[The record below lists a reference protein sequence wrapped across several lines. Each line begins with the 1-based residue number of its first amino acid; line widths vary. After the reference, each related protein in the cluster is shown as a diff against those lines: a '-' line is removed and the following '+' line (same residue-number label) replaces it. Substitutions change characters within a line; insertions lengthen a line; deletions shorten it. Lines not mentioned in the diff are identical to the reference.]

1 MDAAQVR
8 QLVEQRL
15 QEAQQSKV
23 YKDFGRVSGTAKE
36 RRALGFITVTVVEE
50 QERTLEE
57 LADLVKKD
65 KVLPKFDPQAEKAN
79 GNSAGAS
86 YFRYQVLRN
95 WIPKPAVKHR
105 AVFAVYVEALTQFN
119 AVTERDTDLAT
130 ALQAFLA
137 LFANTRYN
145 DGVPTGTMA
154 QRMGDLAT
162 IEGLG
167 ISTRYEY
174 RGGEAKQYAERTA
187 GMIAVMGKQL
197 ASRATS
203 QTFDYYGEALQYEA
217 VDVAT
222 SEAKQAKVRR
232 EVEEARVQIR
242 ASLKMAQEAKDI
254 DELKASN
261 VRMNMWLDEVVK
273 EGRKSKAN
281 LQEMRKVF
289 TDHFERRLEAMD
301 NGEKAGLER
310 SQPKDEDWTWTV
322 KYFGRP
328 KPVKTIDAGGIQV
341 NVYPNLADL
350 ERRNGIVVDRQVTPA
365 QLASNWGLKA
375 VQYGNSL
382 SDGESSRLTYWA
394 NASFMDLSDLLRIN
408 VLKLNQAMGLGLD
421 LATRG
426 RKGSVATYHP
436 TYKVINLN
444 RQGGD
449 GSLAHEWAHA
459 LDHWMGIRRNGEGFL
474 TESTPKENSAARES
488 ERAVAAIMQFIHG
501 TNYTDPVTVKAGD
514 RNYYQFPPIDLD
526 IKPEQFYRD
535 LVRKWSA
542 RYRVT
547 RIEQEKMAAQVAKAY
562 GVESITVDM
571 DSSGSDQYL
580 GSKKM
585 GKPYWIHRVE
595 LFARAFEGYLM
606 DLMDRQNMASD
617 YLQASRKF
625 ANKFGVYPSERDLV
639 VLRGLFPELIA
650 ALRSEQDATFT
661 LEALPVAW
669 QGNFPSNEPPRESFI
684 EANTAPSAKAE
695 QSGEQLADEQ
705 EREAQ
710 GEAPTTEAKP
720 QVAEVVVQSFVP
732 LDDEPGWGADF
743 YDDVRD
749 EVERMGEM
757 TTSDAQGVISAWVLR
772 QRREGKQ
779 DYQDQS
785 SASTTARA
793 ILGIPTQEPAPAPEA
808 QPQVEQVVAD
818 PPAADP
824 EPEPVAEWRT
834 GARGPYLGPVS
845 ITTNDAGSGYLES
858 KERLKGYGTEQLL
871 QNEAQLVKASFGAVF
886 GGAAKKELKLVREEL
901 QARQKPVPEPAQA
914 PAPPSPPAPKAGQL
928 GKLVQNMV
936 QSLNIAIQGRLE
948 LHPDEAGA
956 EPWTFSMGTMQTG
969 ATYFDKAKKNVE
981 AIHVMNYGPHALYL
995 HHDYYR
1001 GYNDD
1006 QPGTELDTY
1015 TVTTYGVTYGI
1026 ESKAG
1031 QRNKTKTSTL
1041 EVLQEILQDITTRWP
1056 REQFNGI
1063 IKKAHE
1069 KLNGPEAV
1077 DVWTVRGFDEKQ
1089 LKGKRG
1095 QCKVYLARGDEQLTL
1110 QFNRLRGTITCE
1122 VRQWTGKGDVEL
1134 KLPAEHPVEHFTT
1147 ERPKYAQEFVND
1159 MATGLIGINEQGV
1172 PMLTEAFTKKWGPLP
1187 QVEDYD
1193 LDDYRNRGKYTP
1205 AQLGF
1210 APNSQRWL
1218 KREADVTVETDAVV
1232 MVFNGADIT
1241 KKIKSRE
1248 ALRSEVNSRMVNSVI
1263 GSARKEPLYN
1273 LKPVGL
1279 HRYNHFMERQPEVV
1293 LVSLVQNGVVLLNT
1307 MHVDLFGELYGYGL
1321 EFKTSNVGPPAGAVM
1336 VYKNGKELGLI
1347 MPVQGNGDITRHAL
1361 AKAKGVPVKQLED
1374 EELRQQDAI
1383 PVPEP
1388 LPPPPAPEPVP
1399 PPAAP
1404 PAAPPVPP
1412 APMDDDPGW
1421 GADFYEDVRDAVE
1434 RLGEMTTSDAQGVIS
1449 AWVIKQRREGKQ
1461 DYKDQGSAETTAREI
1476 LGMNKDEPKPVQ
1488 PYMLGDRYGDTFDY
1502 DGMLAMFE
1510 RAKAGTLDRYELEQ
1524 LHDSLEDV
1532 NYHEQASLVW
1542 NMLDELDNPKLTAS
1556 EQLELDLQQ
1565 RLGDM
1570 FYGTKNLLGD
1580 AAVPLV
1586 GQRMWMGLDLVDV
1599 KPNHIV
1605 MARPGS
1611 TSGIGVLR
1619 GRERDMY
1626 ELFPRIAKAAGY
1638 GDNYKPSDKEPR
1650 MMFVAA
1656 RWDEGFVMDTW
1667 ELELRTSWPTL
1678 SEAVAAVYGAGG
1690 TLDIFAQELEEVAA
1704 LPAEEI
1710 KARKRPEGKP
1720 PSPQQWRKVKA
1731 KLKGMARQADGEDMD
1746 SLRETALRIQ
1756 ALRGYYGQV
1765 DEASRNKRTR
1775 PLTKKTLVSWAKAPG
1790 RMDLEGID
1798 TPR

>member
-36 RRALGFITVTVVEE
+36 RRALGLITVTVVEE

-119 AVTERDTDLAT
+119 AVTERDTNLAT
-130 ALQAFLA
+130 ALQAFHA

-154 QRMGDLAT
+154 QRMGDLAN
-162 IEGLG
+162 IEGL

-197 ASRATS
+197 ASRATN
-203 QTFDYYGEALQYEA
+203 QTFDYYAEALQYEA

-222 SEAKQAKVRR
+222 SQAKQAKVIK
-232 EVEEARVQIR
+232 EAEEAREQIR

-254 DELKASN
+254 DALKASN
-261 VRMNMWLDEVVK
+261 VRMNLYLDEVVK
-273 EGRKSKAN
+273 EGRKDN
-281 LQEMRKVF
+281 VNVDVLRKYF
-289 TDHFERRLEAMD
+289 TNHFERRLEAMD
-301 NGEKAGLER
+301 NGEQAGLER
-310 SQPKDEDWTWTV
+310 SKPKDEDWTWTV
-322 KYFGRP
+322 KYFGRA

-341 NVYPNLADL
+341 NVYPNLAEL

-459 LDHWMGIRRNGEGFL
+459 LDHWMGIRRNGEGFF
-474 TESTPKENSAARES
+474 TESTPKEGSATKES

-547 RIEQEKMAAQVAKAY
+547 RMEQEKMAAQVARAY
-562 GVESITVDM
+562 SVESITVDM

-585 GKPYWIHRVE
+585 GKPYWIQRVE

-669 QGNFPSNEPPRESFI
+669 QGEAPSNEPPRESFI
-684 EANTAPSAKAE
+684 EANTAPSAKAD

-710 GEAPTTEAKP
+710 GDEPAQSAQPEVDKVVQGQPRVAESAADLLTWWKAHDNGVQTSQGWAEVYGVGVPSNKQNPVVIGKTGKIYRKYKQSVEILNENDAV
-720 QVAEVVVQSFVP
+720 QVADRIEADQLALYSASVGEKRTITLLHYAKLTSWNNRPAAVYSSDEVMKYITDADARMVSGWAGEQEAEDRKSIAMIQAIPADGKDVADDVQYWLTKRQLASRGGRFGQRLELTDSGRALLAKYGAEQP
-732 LDDEPGWGADF
+732 KDAPDEP
-743 YDDVRD
+743 
-749 EVERMGEM
+749 
-757 TTSDAQGVISAWVLR
+757 
-772 QRREGKQ
+772 
-779 DYQDQS
+779 
-785 SASTTARA
+785 
-793 ILGIPTQEPAPAPEA
+793 PAPEA
-808 QPQVEQVVAD
+808 QPQAQEVAD
-818 PPAADP
+818 PADTATRP
-824 EPEPVAEWRT
+824 
-834 GARGPYLGPVS
+834 GARAPYTGLASLTISDEKNGFPDS
-845 ITTNDAGSGYLES
+845 
-858 KERLKGYGTEQLL
+858 RLKIQGYGSEQL
-871 QNEAQLVKASFGAVF
+871 E
-886 GGAAKKELKLVREEL
+886 KELKQSYKDSLGPYGMNARKYKELLLDELKARKVLEPDTTGKNQDVGRIALVREAFYSEE
-901 QARQKPVPEPAQA
+901 AREKLRMLYQGESVKPARTPKLSKFGQQVQLVVHILNAAIEKRLENKPEDGIESTYRWTMGTLAKEPAYFHKLKRMVDA
-914 PAPPSPPAPKAGQL
+914 EHVLNFGPYKAHLHRDYPDRDIDVPDYDTQPF
-928 GKLVQNMV
+928 NRYTI
-936 QSLNIAIQGRLE
+936 STFGR
-948 LHPDEAGA
+948 
-956 EPWTFSMGTMQTG
+956 
-969 ATYFDKAKKNVE
+969 
-981 AIHVMNYGPHALYL
+981 
-995 HHDYYR
+995 
-1001 GYNDD
+1001 
-1006 QPGTELDTY
+1006 
-1015 TVTTYGVTYGI
+1015 TYGI
-1026 ESKAG
+1026 EHLSG
-1031 QRNKTKTSTL
+1031 IHNTKTRSSTIEAMGWKSGDIQTRMPAKQLVEAIEKARPDYEANSADKAAEVDANVAVKQDQRQVKGNKVKPVVDLKDVKASL
-1041 EVLQEILQDITTRWP
+1041 ERMAEKQANPLPFAKLLQREAVLQAKLADGSITKDEVDELKLHIYQLYQEGAYQAEPRERYVEGSGADKPEFITEQPAQTEAQRYGAELSKVNDALNKLYWPADEPEYDEEPELTDEQLQDAEHENLLTYLFTGDKTGAIQM
-1056 REQFNGI
+1056 REGD
-1063 IKKAHE
+1063 HLPVVGE
-1069 KLNGPEAV
+1069 LVVLGMDAV
-1077 DVWTVRGFDEKQ
+1077 DVR
-1089 LKGKRG
+1089 
-1095 QCKVYLARGDEQLTL
+1095 
-1110 QFNRLRGTITCE
+1110 
-1122 VRQWTGKGDVEL
+1122 
-1134 KLPAEHPVEHFTT
+1134 AE
-1147 ERPKYAQEFVND
+1147 R
-1159 MATGLIGINEQGV
+1159 I
-1172 PMLTEAFTKKWGPLP
+1172 
-1187 QVEDYD
+1187 
-1193 LDDYRNRGKYTP
+1193 
-1205 AQLGF
+1205 
-1210 APNSQRWL
+1210 
-1218 KREADVTVETDAVV
+1218 
-1232 MVFNGADIT
+1232 
-1241 KKIKSRE
+1241 
-1248 ALRSEVNSRMVNSVI
+1248 
-1263 GSARKEPLYN
+1263 
-1273 LKPVGL
+1273 
-1279 HRYNHFMERQPEVV
+1279 V
-1293 LVSLVQNGVVLLNT
+1293 L
-1307 MHVDLFGELYGYGL
+1307 
-1321 EFKTSNVGPPAGAVM
+1321 
-1336 VYKNGKELGLI
+1336 
-1347 MPVQGNGDITRHAL
+1347 
-1361 AKAKGVPVKQLED
+1361 
-1374 EELRQQDAI
+1374 
-1383 PVPEP
+1383 
-1388 LPPPPAPEPVP
+1388 
-1399 PPAAP
+1399 
-1404 PAAPPVPP
+1404 
-1412 APMDDDPGW
+1412 
-1421 GADFYEDVRDAVE
+1421 
-1434 RLGEMTTSDAQGVIS
+1434 
-1449 AWVIKQRREGKQ
+1449 
-1461 DYKDQGSAETTAREI
+1461 
-1476 LGMNKDEPKPVQ
+1476 
-1488 PYMLGDRYGDTFDY
+1488 
-1502 DGMLAMFE
+1502 
-1510 RAKAGTLDRYELEQ
+1510 
-1524 LHDSLEDV
+1524 
-1532 NYHEQASLVW
+1532 
-1542 NMLDELDNPKLTAS
+1542 
-1556 EQLELDLQQ
+1556 
-1565 RLGDM
+1565 
-1570 FYGTKNLLGD
+1570 
-1580 AAVPLV
+1580 
-1586 GQRMWMGLDLVDV
+1586 
-1599 KPNHIV
+1599 
-1605 MARPGS
+1605 ARPGAS
-1611 TSGIGVLR
+1611 VGVAVFNEQV
-1619 GRERDMY
+1619 GKY
-1626 ELFPRIAKAAGY
+1626 EYRHLFKT
-1638 GDNYKPSDKEPR
+1638 
-1650 MMFVAA
+1650 A
-1656 RWDEGFVMDTW
+1656 RWDEGVFVNSW
-1667 ELELRTSWPTL
+1667 EVEERTQWPSLR
-1678 SEAVAAVYGAGG
+1678 EAVAAVYATGG

-1731 KLKGMARQADGEDMD
+1731 KLKGMARQADGEDME
-1746 SLRETALRIQ
+1746 SLRETAQRIQ

-1775 PLTKKTLVSWAKAPG
+1775 PLTKKTLISWAKAPG

>member
-1 MDAAQVR
+1 MDSEQVR
-8 QLVEQRL
+8 QLVENRL
-15 QEAQQSKV
+15 RDAQQNKV
-23 YKDFGRVSGTAKE
+23 YKDYGRISGTAKE
-36 RRALGFITVTVVEE
+36 RKALGFITVTITEE
-50 QERTLEE
+50 QERSLDE

-65 KVLPKFDPQAEKAN
+65 KILPKFDAQQERAN
-79 GNSAGAS
+79 GNTAGAA
-86 YFRYQVLRN
+86 YFRYQILRN
-95 WIPKPAVKHR
+95 WIPKPTVKAR
-105 AVFAVYVEALTQFN
+105 EVFTLYVQALTQWN
-119 AVTERDTDLAT
+119 EVTGKNTTLQT
-130 ALQAFLA
+130 ARQAFLA
-137 LFANTRYN
+137 LFQCNSWERDKNGTIANQVAAIESIQGKDWSRYN
-145 DGVPTGTMA
+145 NVDSGYKYKEDM
-154 QRMGDLAT
+154 
-162 IEGLG
+162 
-167 ISTRYEY
+167 
-174 RGGEAKQYAERTA
+174 KA
-187 GMIAVMGKQL
+187 GMLAIVGKQIVKAL
-197 ASRATS
+197 AYDGGDWYR
-203 QTFDYYGEALQYEA
+203 
-217 VDVAT
+217 
-222 SEAKQAKVRR
+222 
-232 EVEEARVQIR
+232 
-242 ASLKMAQEAKDI
+242 EAKDF
-254 DELKASN
+254 EALS
-261 VRMNMWLDEVVK
+261 RE
-273 EGRKSKAN
+273 EGDALLEKYIPR
-281 LQEMRKVF
+281 LQENVDVWSQGIEAIANAS
-289 TDHFERRLEAMD
+289 TLEELAKATKSDLMAKKYGKIEWREEVLKRVRANTWTLENGRQQLVDFWKRQAGSNLVSLQDAM
-301 NGEKAGLER
+301 KKYSPR
-310 SQPKDEDWTWTV
+310 DEDWSWTA
-322 KYFGRP
+322 KYFGRTVERKAP
-328 KPVKTIDAGGIQV
+328 AAGGITV
-341 NVYPNLADL
+341 NSYPNLQHL
-350 ERRNGIVVDRQVTPA
+350 ERRNGLAVASKLSTT
-365 QLASNWGLKA
+365 QLAENWGLKA

-382 SDGESSRLTYWA
+382 SDGESARLTYWG
-394 NASFMDLSDLLRIN
+394 NASFMDLAEL
-408 VLKLNQAMGLGLD
+408 VQLNIQQLNKSMGLGLD

-426 RKGSVATYHP
+426 RKGSVATYWP
-436 TYKVINLN
+436 SYTVINLN
-444 RQGGD
+444 RYGGD

-459 LDHWMGIRRNGEGFL
+459 MDHWLGRRRNSEGYL
-474 TESTPKENSAARES
+474 SESVASITEGARASEKAVRDIMRFTFGHGYQES
-488 ERAVAAIMQFIHG
+488 
-501 TNYTDPVTVKAGD
+501 VTVKASE
-514 RNYYQFPPIDLD
+514 RI
-526 IKPEQFYRD
+526 
-535 LVRKWSA
+535 
-542 RYRVT
+542 RYRLPAIDT
-547 RIEQEKMAAQVAKAY
+547 DKSPAEFHAYLMAQWSSHTAGNRRTQEDIAADVAKAY
-562 GVESITVDM
+562 GVESITVQV
-571 DSSGSDQYL
+571 DSQGSDQYR
-580 GSKKM
+580 GSKAM
-585 GKPYWIHRVE
+585 DKPYWIKPVE
-595 LFARAFEGYLM
+595 LFARSFEGYVMYRMREL
-606 DLMDRQNMASD
+606 DLQSD
-617 YLQASRKF
+617 YLQEPRNWAEKY
-625 ANKFGVYPSERDLV
+625 GVYPSDRDMEQLAPLFNAFFIALAAEEELQ
-639 VLRGLFPELIA
+639 LRMDELPIVRPA
-650 ALRSEQDATFT
+650 GQAFT
-661 LEALPVAW
+661 NL
-669 QGNFPSNEPPRESFI
+669 PRESHK
-684 EANTAPSAKAE
+684 EAVPAPK
-695 QSGEQLADEQ
+695 GKADETGEELVEEQ
-705 EREAQ
+705 ESEAQ
-710 GEAPTTEAKP
+710 GE
-720 QVAEVVVQSFVP
+720 
-732 LDDEPGWGADF
+732 
-743 YDDVRD
+743 
-749 EVERMGEM
+749 
-757 TTSDAQGVISAWVLR
+757 
-772 QRREGKQ
+772 
-779 DYQDQS
+779 
-785 SASTTARA
+785 
-793 ILGIPTQEPAPAPEA
+793 APAPEA
-808 QPQVEQVVAD
+808 QPQVEQVVAP

-886 GGAAKKELKLVREEL
+886 GGAAKEELKLVREEL

-995 HHDYYR
+995 HHDYHR

-1063 IKKAHE
+1063 IKKAQE

-1193 LDDYRNRGKYTP
+1193 QYSRDKWTP

-1210 APNSQRWL
+1210 APNSQVWL
-1218 KREADVTVETDAVV
+1218 RKEPDVTVESSGYV
-1232 MVFNGADIT
+1232 MVFNGADLA
-1241 KKIKSRE
+1241 KKLKNRDSF
-1248 ALRSEVNSRMVNSVI
+1248 RSEVNSRMVNSVI
-1263 GSARKEPLYN
+1263 ENAKKGTMYN

-1279 HRYNHFMERQPEVV
+1279 HRYNHFMEREPAVV
-1293 LVSLVQNGVVLLNT
+1293 LVSLVQNDAVLLNKKF
-1307 MHVDLFGELYGYGL
+1307 VDLFADLYGYGL
-1321 EFKTSNVGPPAGAVM
+1321 EFKTNNVGPPAGAVT

-1388 LPPPPAPEPVP
+1388 PPPPPAPEPVP

-1412 APMDDDPGW
+1412 APLDDDPGW

-1449 AWVIKQRREGKQ
+1449 AWVLKQRREGKQ
-1461 DYKDQGSAETTAREI
+1461 DYKDQGSAETTARAI

-1532 NYHEQASLVW
+1532 NYHEQASVVW

-1570 FYGTKNLLGD
+1570 FWYGTNNLLGD

-1599 KPNHIV
+1599 KPDHIV

-1690 TLDIFAQELEEVAA
+1690 TLDAFAQELEEVAA
-1704 LPAEEI
+1704 LPAAEI

-1731 KLKGMARQADGEDMD
+1731 KLKGMARQAKADDME
-1746 SLRETALRIQ
+1746 SVRETAQRIQ

-1775 PLTKKTLVSWAKAPG
+1775 PLTKKSLVSWAKAPG

-1798 TPR
+1798 TPK

>member
-36 RRALGFITVTVVEE
+36 RRALGLITVTVVEE

-119 AVTERDTDLAT
+119 AVTERDTNLAT
-130 ALQAFLA
+130 ALQAFHA

-154 QRMGDLAT
+154 QRMGDLSN

-167 ISTRYEY
+167 ISARYEY
-174 RGGEAKQYAERTA
+174 RGEEAKQYAARTA

-197 ASRATS
+197 ASRATN
-203 QTFDYYGEALQYEA
+203 QTFDYYAEALQYEA

-222 SEAKQAKVRR
+222 SQAKQAKVLK
-232 EVEEARVQIR
+232 EAEEARVQIR

-254 DELKASN
+254 DALKASN
-261 VRMNMWLDEVVK
+261 VRMNLWLDEVVK
-273 EGRKSKAN
+273 EGRKDN
-281 LQEMRKVF
+281 VNVDVLRKEF
-289 TDHFERRLEAMD
+289 TDHFERRLEAID
-301 NGEKAGLER
+301 NGEQAGLER
-310 SQPKDEDWTWTV
+310 SKPKDEDWTWTV
-322 KYFGRP
+322 KYFGRA

-341 NVYPNLADL
+341 NVYPNLAEL

-474 TESTPKENSAARES
+474 TESTPKEGSATRES

-547 RIEQEKMAAQVAKAY
+547 RMEQEKMAAQVARAY

-585 GKPYWIHRVE
+585 GKPYWIQRVE

-669 QGNFPSNEPPRESFI
+669 QGEAPSNEPRRESFI
-684 EANTAPSAKAE
+684 EANTAPSAKAD

-710 GEAPTTEAKP
+710 GDEPAQSAQPEVDKVVQGQPRVAESAADLLTWWKAHDNGVQTSQGWAEVYGVGVPSNKQNPVVIGKTGKIYRKYKQSVEILNENDAVQVADRIEADQLALYSASVGEKRTITLLHYAKLTSWNNRPAAVYSSDEVMKYITDADARMVSGWAAEQEAEDRKSIAMIQAIPADGKDVADDVQYWLTKRQLASRGGRFGQRLELTDSGRALLAKYGAEQPEAQP

-779 DYQDQS
+779 DYKDQS

-793 ILGIPTQEPAPAPEA
+793 ILGIPTQELAPEPEA
-808 QPQVEQVVAD
+808 QPQVQQVAD
-818 PPAADP
+818 PADTAP
-824 EPEPVAEWRT
+824 QPGDVGRMA
-834 GARGPYLGPVS
+834 
-845 ITTNDAGSGYLES
+845 
-858 KERLKGYGTEQLL
+858 
-871 QNEAQLVKASFGAVF
+871 
-886 GGAAKKELKLVREEL
+886 LVREAFYSEE
-901 QARQKPVPEPAQA
+901 AREKLRMLYQGESVKPART
-914 PAPPSPPAPKAGQL
+914 PKLSKFGQQVQ
-928 GKLVQNMV
+928 LVV
-936 QSLNIAIQGRLE
+936 HILNAAIEKRLE
-948 LHPDEAGA
+948 NKPEDGIESTYR
-956 EPWTFSMGTMQTG
+956 WSMGTL
-969 ATYFDKAKKNVE
+969 AKEPAYFHKLKRMVE
-981 AIHVMNYGPHALYL
+981 AEHVLNFGPYKAHL
-995 HHDYYR
+995 HRDYPDGRIDVPDY
-1001 GYNDD
+1001 DT
-1006 QPGTELDTY
+1006 QPFNWY
-1015 TVTTYGVTYGI
+1015 TISTFGRTYGI
-1026 ESKAG
+1026 EHLRG
-1031 QRNKTKTSTL
+1031 EHNTKTRSSTIEAMGWKSGDMQTRMPAKQLVEAIEKARPDYEANSADQAAEVDANVAVKQDQRQRKVKGNKVKPVVDLKDVKASL
-1041 EVLQEILQDITTRWP
+1041 ERMAEKQANPLPFAKLLQREAVLQAKLADGSITKDEADELKLHIYQLYQEGAYQAEPRERYVEGSGADKPEFITEQPAQTEAQRYDAELWKVNDAFNKLYWPADEPEYDEEPELTDEQLQDAEHENLLTYLFTGDKTGAIQM
-1056 REQFNGI
+1056 REGD
-1063 IKKAHE
+1063 HLPVVGE
-1069 KLNGPEAV
+1069 LVVLGMDAV
-1077 DVWTVRGFDEKQ
+1077 DVR
-1089 LKGKRG
+1089 
-1095 QCKVYLARGDEQLTL
+1095 
-1110 QFNRLRGTITCE
+1110 
-1122 VRQWTGKGDVEL
+1122 
-1134 KLPAEHPVEHFTT
+1134 AE
-1147 ERPKYAQEFVND
+1147 R
-1159 MATGLIGINEQGV
+1159 I
-1172 PMLTEAFTKKWGPLP
+1172 
-1187 QVEDYD
+1187 
-1193 LDDYRNRGKYTP
+1193 
-1205 AQLGF
+1205 
-1210 APNSQRWL
+1210 
-1218 KREADVTVETDAVV
+1218 
-1232 MVFNGADIT
+1232 
-1241 KKIKSRE
+1241 
-1248 ALRSEVNSRMVNSVI
+1248 
-1263 GSARKEPLYN
+1263 
-1273 LKPVGL
+1273 
-1279 HRYNHFMERQPEVV
+1279 V
-1293 LVSLVQNGVVLLNT
+1293 L
-1307 MHVDLFGELYGYGL
+1307 
-1321 EFKTSNVGPPAGAVM
+1321 
-1336 VYKNGKELGLI
+1336 
-1347 MPVQGNGDITRHAL
+1347 
-1361 AKAKGVPVKQLED
+1361 
-1374 EELRQQDAI
+1374 
-1383 PVPEP
+1383 
-1388 LPPPPAPEPVP
+1388 
-1399 PPAAP
+1399 
-1404 PAAPPVPP
+1404 
-1412 APMDDDPGW
+1412 
-1421 GADFYEDVRDAVE
+1421 
-1434 RLGEMTTSDAQGVIS
+1434 
-1449 AWVIKQRREGKQ
+1449 
-1461 DYKDQGSAETTAREI
+1461 
-1476 LGMNKDEPKPVQ
+1476 
-1488 PYMLGDRYGDTFDY
+1488 
-1502 DGMLAMFE
+1502 
-1510 RAKAGTLDRYELEQ
+1510 
-1524 LHDSLEDV
+1524 
-1532 NYHEQASLVW
+1532 
-1542 NMLDELDNPKLTAS
+1542 
-1556 EQLELDLQQ
+1556 
-1565 RLGDM
+1565 
-1570 FYGTKNLLGD
+1570 
-1580 AAVPLV
+1580 
-1586 GQRMWMGLDLVDV
+1586 
-1599 KPNHIV
+1599 
-1605 MARPGS
+1605 ARPGAS
-1611 TSGIGVLR
+1611 VGVAVFNEQV
-1619 GRERDMY
+1619 GKY
-1626 ELFPRIAKAAGY
+1626 EYRHLFKT
-1638 GDNYKPSDKEPR
+1638 
-1650 MMFVAA
+1650 A
-1656 RWDEGFVMDTW
+1656 RWDEGVFVNSW
-1667 ELELRTSWPTL
+1667 EVEERTQWPSLR
-1678 SEAVAAVYGAGG
+1678 EAVAAVYATGG
-1690 TLDIFAQELEEVAA
+1690 TMDIFAQELEEVAA

-1731 KLKGMARQADGEDMD
+1731 KLKGMARQADGEDME
-1746 SLRETALRIQ
+1746 SLRETAQRIQ

-1775 PLTKKTLVSWAKAPG
+1775 PLMKKTLISWAKAPG